1 MNTYI
6 HKLLFDI
13 SESLATDD
21 LAALKFLS
29 LEHIPLKK
37 QEAIQDPKAFFQA
50 LQEKALISNSDQ
62 AFLKELL
69 YRISRVDILVSHLG
83 SSREEMERELQI
95 PGRAK
100 VSPYRQLL
108 YQIAE
113 DLTPEDVNSVKFLLQ
128 KQIPK
133 GKLQDNASMLM
144 VLLEMERN
152 GVITQDDVTILKDI
166 LKGFRADLK
175 KKIDIYELKTKV
187 EMLVNGLPGKSACI
201 QTQITSIL
209 LPAKGQGRA
218 GVRFD
223 TVGTQGNVSE
233 ENTFSPTCTS
243 LNPAEQGAVGGPQ
256 ARRFVEAYKMENNP
270 HGYCVILNNY
280 IFKNTSLNREGTAKD
295 GETVKEVFKRLQFE
309 TVEYM
314 DLEANQL
321 YAKVKEYSKKDH
333 SNMDCFVCFILSHG
347 EKDKIKGIDE
357 ECINIKDML
366 LCFSGSNCPSLAG
379 KPKLFFIQA
388 CQGSVGH
395 PAVILE
401 EDLSVYLET
410 DAIPLPSIP
419 DRADILLGLST
430 VEDFESYRSVKTGSV
445 YIQCLCEKL
454 QHLCPLPETFP
465 GAQRGA
471 MEFSRRLFVISESL
485 ATDDLA
491 ALKFLSLEHIP
502 LRKQEAIQD
511 PKAFFQAL
519 QEKALISDSDQAFLK
534 ELFYRI
540 NRVDILVSHLGS
552 SQEEMERELRIP
564 GRAKVSPYRHLLF
577 QLSENITTE
586 ELKCFK
592 FLLGKELPK
601 SKLNTEN
608 TMIDI
613 FTEMEKKRILGEDN
627 LEVLKSLCE
636 KVDKSL
642 VKRIEEYELSLCGEE
657 EMLCTEGQSS
667 SVILGVTAG
676 NGSKILEVY
685 KMTSRPRGVCLI
697 LNNHNFERTG
707 TEVAGHKLKNRKGTD
722 VDAAALR
729 KVFSKLHFKI
739 AEYKDLTAKEIHNI
753 VKRYQH
759 EDHKDKDC
767 FVCCILSHGKKGIIY
782 GVDGQEVPIQELTTS
797 FSGQNCHSLAGKPKV
812 FFVQACQGDARQQGV
827 VIEMDS
833 TEQDSSVETDG
844 RLQLDF
850 IPSEADFLLGMATL
864 QDHVSY
870 RSPTQ
875 GSWYI
880 QSLCQHLE
888 NSCPRGE
895 DILTILTAVNQEVS
909 EKLDKQN
916 AGKQM
921 PQPSFTLRKKLIFPV
936 N

>member
-1 MNTYI
+1 
-6 HKLLFDI
+6 
-13 SESLATDD
+13 
-21 LAALKFLS
+21 
-29 LEHIPLKK
+29 
-37 QEAIQDPKAFFQA
+37 
-50 LQEKALISNSDQ
+50 
-62 AFLKELL
+62 
-69 YRISRVDILVSHLG
+69 
-83 SSREEMERELQI
+83 
-95 PGRAK
+95 
-100 VSPYRQLL
+100 
-108 YQIAE
+108 
-113 DLTPEDVNSVKFLLQ
+113 
-128 KQIPK
+128 
-133 GKLQDNASMLM
+133 
-144 VLLEMERN
+144 
-152 GVITQDDVTILKDI
+152 
-166 LKGFRADLK
+166 
-175 KKIDIYELKTKV
+175 
-187 EMLVNGLPGKSACI
+187 
-201 QTQITSIL
+201 
-209 LPAKGQGRA
+209 
-218 GVRFD
+218 
-223 TVGTQGNVSE
+223 
-233 ENTFSPTCTS
+233 
-243 LNPAEQGAVGGPQ
+243 
-256 ARRFVEAYKMENNP
+256 
-270 HGYCVILNNY
+270 
-280 IFKNTSLNREGTAKD
+280 
-295 GETVKEVFKRLQFE
+295 
-309 TVEYM
+309 
-314 DLEANQL
+314 
-321 YAKVKEYSKKDH
+321 
-333 SNMDCFVCFILSHG
+333 
-347 EKDKIKGIDE
+347 
-357 ECINIKDML
+357 
-366 LCFSGSNCPSLAG
+366 
-379 KPKLFFIQA
+379 
-388 CQGSVGH
+388 
-395 PAVILE
+395 
-401 EDLSVYLET
+401 
-410 DAIPLPSIP
+410 
-419 DRADILLGLST
+419 
-430 VEDFESYRSVKTGSV
+430 
-445 YIQCLCEKL
+445 
-454 QHLCPLPETFP
+454 
-465 GAQRGA
+465 
-471 MEFSRRLFVISESL
+471 MEFSRRLFVISEAL

-552 SQEEMERELRIP
+552 SREEMERELRIP

-642 VKRIEEYELSLCGEE
+642 VKRIEEYELSLCGKNKQTNKQKNTKRP
-657 EMLCTEGQSS
+657 LSHQLLLNGFI
-667 SVILGVTAG
+667 SVLLVQQ
-676 NGSKILEVY
+676 LEVY